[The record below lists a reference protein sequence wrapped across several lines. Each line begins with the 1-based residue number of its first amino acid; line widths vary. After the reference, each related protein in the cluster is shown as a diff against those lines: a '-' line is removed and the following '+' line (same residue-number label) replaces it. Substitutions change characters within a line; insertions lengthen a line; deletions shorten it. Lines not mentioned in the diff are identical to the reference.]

1 MTTGSSNGADIPK
14 IRERQPSLGAIGGAK
29 AKVAPSPEP
38 LLIRQG
44 TFTKDEPTNPEVPV
58 VTSAPSTPAK
68 TAGRKSTTTTSLI
81 PSSASSSRLTTIAK
95 SRIVLHKSISMD
107 ASKTTPSTPTAVG
120 PPSGESTPLTSRY
133 RLTTARTSLVDYKKP
148 NTSGGRLSSTP
159 QIRQTSEEGVP
170 ATPTSPGSMIPMRR
184 KSGIALPKRTN
195 LTMKSNPDVL
205 KGKLEGVR
213 NAFVRTAA
221 SGVKTGSR

>member
-1 MTTGSSNGADIPK
+1 M
-14 IRERQPSLGAIGGAK
+14 RERQPSYGAIGGSK

-68 TAGRKSTTTTSLI
+68 TARKSTTGSMI

-107 ASKTTPSTPTAVG
+107 TSKTPSTPISVG
-120 PPSGESTPLTSRY
+120 PPCGESTPLTSRY
-133 RLTTARTSLVDYKKP
+133 RLTSARTSLVDYKKP
-148 NTSGGRLSSTP
+148 NTGGGGGRLSTP
-159 QIRQTSEEGVP
+159 VRSSED
-170 ATPTSPGSMIPMRR
+170 SPGGTQIPQMRR

-205 KGKLEGVR
+205 KGKLDGVR